1 MDLFGTEE
9 DNNSLLKFIRKE
21 TLTMEEAQQALEIF
35 RKHKHEFII
44 NHFWSL
50 IDIKSNWFL
59 LFLLFGTTFY
69 ISSVA
74 LLILTNFILSASLF
88 GLSMICVASPFVQS
102 YLKSV
107 NGMNEIEKTLEKN
120 LQDLEREQSF
130 EHDNEKAKQ
139 EKQEKSS
146 SQLQS
151 FIKDNQDSVDKFIQ
165 DVSGCME
172 QILTL
177 RYLGYASDLE
187 QLYHLVLDYLS
198 GKRKAEIDG
207 VTLLY
212 REPSYYARL
221 VDIEEKVRRMQS
233 FIEEN
238 AKNEEAVKEILLY
251 LHEND
256 IFPSTPALE
265 ESNPHQTKKDK
276 KVIEKTL

>member
-1 MDLFGTEE
+1 MGEIIFFGV
-9 DNNSLLKFIRKE
+9 
-21 TLTMEEAQQALEIF
+21 IF
-35 RKHKHEFII
+35 CT
-44 NHFWSL
+44 S
-50 IDIKSNWFL
+50 STAL
-59 LFLLFGTTFY
+59 LFLY
-69 ISSVA
+69 YSH
-74 LLILTNFILSASLF
+74 FILFVSLF
-88 GLSMICVASPFVQS
+88 GISMICATGPFVRI

-120 LQDLEREQSF
+120 LQDLEQEQSF

-233 FIEEN
+233 FKEEN

-265 ESNPHQTKKDK
+265 ESNPPQTKKDK